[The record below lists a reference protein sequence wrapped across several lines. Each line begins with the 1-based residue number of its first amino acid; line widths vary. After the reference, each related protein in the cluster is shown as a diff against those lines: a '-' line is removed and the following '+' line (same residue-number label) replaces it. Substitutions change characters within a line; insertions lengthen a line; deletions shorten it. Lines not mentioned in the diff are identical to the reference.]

1 MFMGNSVMSCKS
13 WITQHLLFYLMVL
26 KTSCTDAAEFEI
38 SVPREPQLAI
48 LGQHVV
54 LGCSF
59 PVGKFWDLDR
69 TVITW
74 QRGLEVIHS
83 FYHGQDQLDRQSH
96 HYANRT
102 SLYHSQIER
111 GNASLRLERTNL
123 GDNGEYTCSVSTV
136 LGNQKKTFQLKL
148 AAFFP
153 EPRQDFTVSPSAV
166 ELLLTSQGG
175 YPQPSVQWLD
185 DRGDD
190 VINDTVT
197 HLSEDT
203 VGRYIV
209 LSRLTLQK
217 PVNKTFTFVLK
228 NKDLDQEIR
237 REITLYLG
245 GDVVL
250 PKAVYERSRVLIV
263 LTLGMVAIVVLI
275 LLANKIIIDKTTNNL
290 LLKTKPYD
298 I

>member
-1 MFMGNSVMSCKS
+1 MSWKS
-13 WITQHLLFYLMVL
+13 QVTESIFVFLLFL
-26 KTSCTDAAEFEI
+26 KACNAEFEI

-48 LGQHVV
+48 LGQYVV

-69 TVITW
+69 TLITW

-153 EPRQDFTVSPSAV
+153 EPRQVFTVSPSAV

-203 VGRYIV
+203 LGRYIV

-237 REITLYLG
+237 REIILHLG
-245 GDVVL
+245 
-250 PKAVYERSRVLIV
+250 K
-263 LTLGMVAIVVLI
+263 
-275 LLANKIIIDKTTNNL
+275 
-290 LLKTKPYD
+290 
-298 I
+298 